1 MQTKLN
7 GNVLIVAGPR
17 DYFDREVILD
27 NLIDAICDIKP
38 TKIITGNA
46 TGVDQITAEYC
57 HGLTEIAFEVF
68 PTDWDKYGR
77 SAGPRRNYLM
87 AMQATH
93 LLAFYNGSAG
103 TSNMI
108 YFAKR
113 HDLTVITININ

>member
-1 MQTKLN
+1 MQQKIT

-17 DYFDREVILD
+17 NFFNREIIIE
-27 NLIDAICDIKP
+27 NLINAICDIKP

-57 HGLTEIAFEVF
+57 HSLTEIEFEVF
-68 PTDWDKYGR
+68 PADWDKYGR
-77 SAGPRRNYLM
+77 SAGPRRNWTM
-87 AMQATH
+87 ALAGTH
-93 LLAFYNGSAG
+93 LLAFTNGSPG

-113 HDLTVITININ
+113 HDLEIIFVDI

>member
-1 MQTKLN
+1 MQSKIT

-17 DYFDREVILD
+17 NFFDREVIID
-27 NLIDAICDIKP
+27 NLINAICDIKP

-57 HGLTEIAFEVF
+57 HDLTEITFEVY
-68 PTDWDKYGR
+68 PALWDKYGR

-87 AMQATH
+87 AMAGTH
-93 LLAFYNGSAG
+93 LLAFYNGSPG

-108 YFAKR
+108 YFAER
-113 HDLTVITININ
+113 HDLKIIKVIL